1 MAGARFWR
9 VLNAVILLTHTRTHT
24 EAGVDA
30 AVFFFFKVL
39 FIWLHQ
45 VLVLVHGLFVAVHV
59 SFSGC
64 GLASRVYRLSC
75 PIACGIL
82 VP

>member
-1 MAGARFWR
+1 M
-9 VLNAVILLTHTRTHT
+9 ILLTHTRTHT

-59 SFSGC
+59 SFSG
-64 GLASRVYRLSC
+64 
-75 PIACGIL
+75 
-82 VP
+82 